1 MNKILRANAPH
12 WRYAFILAAAGTLL
26 GQPAAD
32 QTPAPGAPP
41 APAPP
46 PPASVKIGKVEVSG
60 SIDGYYTLN
69 FNHPKTGT
77 NGLYNFNFNA
87 NEASLN
93 LAKLTFELAPGP
105 VGFRVDFAGGKAMKW
120 MSSTDPAPGAFR
132 YMEQAY
138 ISFKPPAAKGLEV
151 DFGKFVTTAGAEV
164 IETKDNWNYSRSLL
178 FAWAIPYYHMG
189 AKVTFPV
196 GKQFTG
202 GVMVVNGW
210 NNLWDNNTGK
220 TLGFV
225 GNVTMGKVTW
235 SNNFF
240 TGPEKNDTNKGFR
253 NLYDSTILVNP
264 NAKTSFYI
272 NFDFA
277 ADNRIGGGSDKFGGV
292 AGAFRYQAA
301 PKFAIASRLEW
312 FKDASGFS
320 TGVPQNAKEFT
331 LTGEYKPSE
340 WLVSRLEY
348 RQDWSDKNYFDRG
361 RGQMVY
367 KNQPTLSLGVIAY
380 FPKK

>member
-1 MNKILRANAPH
+1 VD
-12 WRYAFILAAAGTLL
+12 F
-26 GQPAAD
+26 
-32 QTPAPGAPP
+32 
-41 APAPP
+41 
-46 PPASVKIGKVEVSG
+46 SG
-60 SIDGYYTLN
+60 SVDGYYTLN
-69 FNHPKTGT
+69 FNHPQTGT

-93 LAKLTFELAPGP
+93 FAKLTMEMAPAP
-105 VGFRVDFAGGKAMKW
+105 VGFRIDIGGGKASKW

-132 YMEQAY
+132 YLEQAY
-138 ISFKPPAAKGLEV
+138 VSFKPPAAKGLEV

-189 AKVTFPV
+189 AKATFPV
-196 GKQFTG
+196 GKTFTG

-220 TLGFV
+220 TLGFI
-225 GNVTMGKVTW
+225 GNVTKGKVTW

-240 TGPEKNDTNKGFR
+240 TGPEKTDTNKGFR
-253 NLYDSTILVNP
+253 NLYDTTILVNA
-264 NAKTSFYI
+264 NAKTSFYV
-272 NFDFA
+272 NVDFA
-277 ADNRIGGGSDKFGGV
+277 ADRRIGGGSDKFGGV
-292 AGAFRYQAA
+292 AGAFRYQAS

-320 TGVPQNAKEFT
+320 TGVPQNAREFT
-331 LTGEYKPSE
+331 LTGEHKTTD
-340 WLVSRLEY
+340 WLLSRLEY

-367 KNQPTLSLGVIAY
+367 KNQATLTIGMIAY
-380 FPKK
+380 FGPKK